1 MTVKI
6 GRKERKKEYSLKVK
20 TRRKTDKKLRTER
33 KDRKK
38 IDRNSES

>member
-6 GRKERKKEYSLKVK
+6 GRKERKKEYNLKVK
-20 TRRKTDKKLRTER
+20 IRRKTDKKLRTER